1 MLCVRDVMHTD
12 FCRVERGESVADV
25 ARMLLFHNAESA
37 LVVDGEEL
45 LGIVTERD
53 LLGIVTERDLLKAV
67 LPTAA
72 EINEKDSLR
81 AFSDL
86 VAVARDHFA
95 APVESVMTRP
105 VRTIEEGASL
115 IRAFGDHDLGAVP
128 PDACRRVRRSGGRH
142 GHPTRSPAGCLS
154 GVATRHRGASLAKL
168 GAVRLPLSGVG
179 VSACPERARSRSS
192 SRSSTDSRPTDSRI
206 GADRPPAASSATE
219 ACVIRAGAR

>member
-1 MLCVRDVMHTD
+1 MRRSKIGLEGAAMLCVRDVMHTD
-12 FCRVERGESVADV
+12 FCRVEQGETIADV
-25 ARMLLFHNAESA
+25 ARTLLFHDAESA
-37 LVVDGEEL
+37 LVVDGDEL

-115 IRAFGDHDLGAVP
+115 IRALGTMISGRFHRMPVVGSDAQVVGMVTQPDLLRAVFLEWQ
-128 PDACRRVRRSGGRH
+128 H
-142 GHPTRSPAGCLS
+142 GTAE
-154 GVATRHRGASLAKL
+154 HR
-168 GAVRLPLSGVG
+168 
-179 VSACPERARSRSS
+179 
-192 SRSSTDSRPTDSRI
+192 
-206 GADRPPAASSATE
+206 
-219 ACVIRAGAR
+219 